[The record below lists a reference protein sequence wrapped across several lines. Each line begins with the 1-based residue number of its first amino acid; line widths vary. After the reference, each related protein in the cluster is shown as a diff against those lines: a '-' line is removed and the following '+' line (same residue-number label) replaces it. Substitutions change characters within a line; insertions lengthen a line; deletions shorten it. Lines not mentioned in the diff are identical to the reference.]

1 MAAYTGA
8 RSQWGTKADR
18 RSLWQD
24 ALALAIAIGVS
35 QLAGVIGSLGA
46 GDGMTRFYIELE
58 LPPLT
63 PPSWVFGPVWIS
75 LYALIGVSAW
85 LVWREGWQARHMK
98 PALIAFVVQ
107 LALNAG
113 WTIVFFGLNA
123 LGWAI
128 VEILVL
134 VAAIL
139 VTTILFWKVR
149 PLAGVLF
156 LPYLAWTAFATY
168 LTIAIW
174 YLN

>member
-1 MAAYTGA
+1 
-8 RSQWGTKADR
+8 
-18 RSLWQD
+18 
-24 ALALAIAIGVS
+24 
-35 QLAGVIGSLGA
+35 
-46 GDGMTRFYIELE
+46 
-58 LPPLT
+58 
-63 PPSWVFGPVWIS
+63 
-75 LYALIGVSAW
+75 
-85 LVWREGWQARHMK
+85 
-98 PALIAFVVQ
+98 VQ

-139 VTTILFWKVR
+139 VTTVLFWTVR

-156 LPYLAWTAFATY
+156 LPYLAWTTFATY

-174 YLN
+174 YMN

>member
-8 RSQWGTKADR
+8 RSQWRTRANR
-18 RSLWQD
+18 RPLWQD

-46 GDGMTRFYIELE
+46 GDGMTRFYMELE

-63 PPSWVFGPVWIS
+63 PPSSVFGPVWIS
-75 LYALIGVSAW
+75 LYTLTGISAW
-85 LVWREGWQARHMK
+85 LVWREGWQARRVK

-139 VTTILFWKVR
+139 VTTVLFWKVR
-149 PLAGVLF
+149 PLAGVLL
-156 LPYLAWTAFATY
+156 LPYLAWTTFATY

-174 YLN
+174 YMN